1 MFLDEN
7 SAKHQASKTLFCK
20 PYCYDFDRSTH
31 SDCSIYRI
39 ARKSTIKMKHSSLFS
54 TLTLFAI
61 VFFRSSAFGEQ
72 ATMPGTSAAPVS
84 SAKQFIELQS
94 VTGSR
99 SLGNGIEIHSGDAIM
114 QITALRNDVLRIRV
128 GPQGRLPEDASW
140 AVLPNSRSESTTVS
154 PEEDPAAVGFHTTV
168 LRVRVERATMRLRI
182 TDLSGAVVQE
192 DAANRPIE
200 FHGAAFRVYKTMRP
214 EEHYFGLGDKPGP
227 LDRRSHAYSMWNTD
241 SYGFQESTDPIY
253 KSIPFF
259 LTSCGGM
266 TTGVLFD
273 NTWRTSFDFG
283 KESSDAYSF
292 GSENGPLDYYVLYG
306 PDAKHVLSTYT
317 WLTGP
322 APLPPLWSLGFQQ
335 SRFTYHPESE
345 VKAIADRLRAD
356 KIPVDA
362 IYLDIDFQ
370 DHHRPFTVDQVQFPH
385 FSQMIADLKKQDL
398 HVVAITDLH
407 VAYLP
412 NANYAPYDS
421 GAAGDHFVKNPDDS
435 VYVGKVW
442 PGPSVFPDFT
452 RKSTRKWWG
461 SLYTQF
467 VHDGVSGFWND
478 MNEPSVFDGPKMTM
492 PDDVKHRI
500 DERGFEAR
508 TTNHLEI
515 HNVYG
520 MENSRATYDGLLRL
534 SPNQRPFVL
543 TRASYAGGQ
552 RYAATWTGDNSST
565 WNHLRLTTP
574 MLLNLGLSGFGMSG
588 ADVGG
593 FIGSPGPEL
602 LTKWFE
608 LGAFQAIDRDHA
620 CDTSANQE
628 IWVHGPEQEAIR
640 KRYIEERYKLMPYLY
655 TAAEEMSR
663 TGLPIVRPLFL
674 EFPDA
679 TKDKHPIDL
688 DGGNEFLFGPN
699 LLVAPAIYPEKPDAY
714 PVELPSVSWYNYWTG
729 EKIDGGIWS
738 DGAPALNDPGFIGRK
753 IMIKPELDVLPIF
766 VREGSIL
773 PLQPLVQSTSETPK
787 GPLTL
792 RVYPGKDCK
801 GSLYIDDGQTFA
813 YKQGDFLRMEFT
825 CSENPN
831 GITVHISAHQGKY
844 VPWWKNLQ
852 VEIYGHSRPP
862 LKTSI
867 LGSAEKVESSFDA
880 LHHVTGLLFRDT
892 GGERDLQVDWAQ

>member
-1 MFLDEN
+1 
-7 SAKHQASKTLFCK
+7 
-20 PYCYDFDRSTH
+20 
-31 SDCSIYRI
+31 
-39 ARKSTIKMKHSSLFS
+39 MKQNRPFS
-54 TLTLFAI
+54 TLFLLVIAL
-61 VFFRSSAFGEQ
+61 VRASAFGEQ
-72 ATMPGTSAAPVS
+72 ATSPANPSTPDPPT
-84 SAKQFIELQS
+84 KPFTILQS
-94 VTGSR
+94 ITANR
-99 SLGNGIEIHSGDAIM
+99 SLSNGIEILSGEAVM
-114 QITALRNDVLRIRV
+114 QITALREDVLRVRV
-128 GPQGRLPEDASW
+128 GPHGQLPEDASW
-140 AVLPNSRSESTTVS
+140 AVLPEARSASATVS
-154 PEEDPAAVGFHTTV
+154 AEEDSASVGFHTAA

-182 TDLSGAVVQE
+182 TDLNGAVVQE
-192 DAANRPIE
+192 DAPDRPIE
-200 FHGAAFRVYKTMRP
+200 FHGTAFRVYKTMPP

-227 LDRRSHAYSMWNTD
+227 LDRRDHAYNLWNTD

-253 KSIPFF
+253 KAIPFF
-259 LTSCGGM
+259 LTSRRGIAA
-266 TTGVLFD
+266 GVLFD

-283 KESSDAYSF
+283 KEAPDAYSF
-292 GSENGPLDYYVLYG
+292 GSEGGSLDYYILYG
-306 PDAKHVLSTYT
+306 PDAKHVLSTYA

-322 APLPPLWSLGFQQ
+322 TPLPPLWSFGFQQ

-345 VKAIADRLRAD
+345 VRAIADRLRAD
-356 KIPVDA
+356 KVPVDA

-370 DHHRPFTVDQVQFPH
+370 DHHRPFTVDQIQFAH
-385 FSQMIADLKKQDL
+385 FSQMIADLRKQDI

-407 VAYLP
+407 IADLP
-412 NANYAPYDS
+412 NAQYAPYDS
-421 GAAGDHFVKNPDDS
+421 GIAGDHFVKNPDNS

-442 PGPSVFPDFT
+442 PGLSVFPDFT

-461 SLYTQF
+461 SLYAQF
-467 VHDGVSGFWND
+467 VHDGISGFWND
-478 MNEPSVFDGPKMTM
+478 MNEPSVFDGPRGTM

-500 DERGFEAR
+500 DEPGFQPR
-508 TTNHLEI
+508 TTTHLEI

-520 MENSRATYDGLLRL
+520 MENSRATYDGLLKL

-593 FIGSPGPEL
+593 FIGSPSPEL
-602 LTKWFE
+602 LTRWFE
-608 LGAFQAIDRDHA
+608 LGAFQPIDRDHA
-620 CDTSANQE
+620 CDISANQE

-679 TKDKHPIDL
+679 TKDKHPMDL
-688 DGGNEFLFGPN
+688 DAGNEFLFGSN
-699 LLVAPAIYPEKPDAY
+699 LLVAPAVYPEKPDAY
-714 PVELPSVSWYNYWTG
+714 PVELPSVGWYNYWTG
-729 EKIDGGIWS
+729 EKVNEGIWS

-753 IMIKPELDVLPIF
+753 ITIKPQLDVLPIF

-773 PLQPLVQSTSETPK
+773 PLQPLTQSTSETPK

-792 RVYPGKDCK
+792 RVYPGKECK
-801 GSLYIDDGQTFA
+801 GSIYIDDGKSFA

-825 CSENPN
+825 CSEKPN
-831 GITVHISAHQGKY
+831 GITVHIGPHQGSY

-852 VEIYGHSRPP
+852 VEVYGSNSSSP
-862 LKTSI
+862 KASI
-867 LGSAEKVESSFDA
+867 VGRAEKVESSVDA
-880 LHHVTGLLFRDT
+880 VHHVTTLLIPDN
-892 GGERDLQVDWAQ
+892 GGGRDLQVEWNQ

>member
-1 MFLDEN
+1 M
-7 SAKHQASKTLFCK
+7 KQ
-20 PYCYDFDRSTH
+20 H
-31 SDCSIYRI
+31 S
-39 ARKSTIKMKHSSLFS
+39 LLS
-54 TLTLFAI
+54 TLTFFAI
-61 VFFRSSAFGEQ
+61 VLLRSSAFGEQ
-72 ATMPGTSAAPVS
+72 ATGLANPVGS
-84 SAKQFIELQS
+84 VSLAKQFTILQS
-94 VTGSR
+94 VTGST
-99 SLGNGIEIHSGDAIM
+99 SLRNGIEIRSGDAIM
-114 QITALRNDVLRIRV
+114 QITALREDVLRVRV
-128 GPQGRLPEDASW
+128 GPQGHLPEDASW
-140 AVLPNSRSESTTVS
+140 AVLPAARSESTAVS
-154 PEEDPAAVGFHTTV
+154 AEEDASTIGFHTAA
-168 LRVRVERATMRLRI
+168 LRVKIERATMRLRI
-182 TDLSGAVVQE
+182 TDLNGAVVQE
-192 DAANRPIE
+192 DTVNRPTE
-200 FHGAAFRVYKTMRP
+200 FHGSAFRVYKAMSP

-227 LDRRSHAYSMWNTD
+227 LDRRNHAYSMWNTD
-241 SYGFQESTDPIY
+241 SYSFQETTDPIY

-259 LTSCGGM
+259 YTSLRGV

-273 NTWRTSFDFG
+273 NTWRSSFDFG
-283 KESSDAYSF
+283 KESPDAYSF
-292 GSENGPLDYYVLYG
+292 GSENGPLDYYILYG
-306 PDAKHVLSTYT
+306 PDTKHVLSTYM

-322 APLPPLWSLGFQQ
+322 TPLPPLWSLGFQQ

-345 VKAIADRLRAD
+345 VRAIVDRLRAD

-370 DHHRPFTVDQVQFPH
+370 DHHRPFSIDQIQFPH
-385 FSQMIADLKKQDL
+385 FSQMIADLKEQQV

-407 VAYLP
+407 IAALP
-412 NANYAPYDS
+412 NAHYAPYDS
-421 GAAGDHFVKNPDDS
+421 GIAGDHFVKNPDNS

-452 RKSTRKWWG
+452 RKSTREWWG

-478 MNEPSVFDGPKMTM
+478 MNEPSVFDGPQMTM
-492 PDDVKHRI
+492 PDNVKHRI
-500 DERGFEAR
+500 DEPGFQSR
-508 TTNHLEI
+508 TATHLEI

-520 MENSRATYDGLLRL
+520 MENSRATFDGLLAL

-552 RYAATWTGDNSST
+552 RYAVTWTGDNSST

-608 LGAFQAIDRDHA
+608 LGAFQPIDRDHA
-620 CDTSANQE
+620 CDISANQE

-679 TKDKHPIDL
+679 TMDRHPIDL
-688 DGGNEFLFGPN
+688 DAGNEFLFGPN
-699 LLVAPAIYPEKPDAY
+699 LLVAPAVYPEKPDIY
-714 PVELPSVSWYNYWTG
+714 SVELPSVSWYNYWTG
-729 EKIDGGIWS
+729 EKVNEGVWS
-738 DGAPALNDPGFIGRK
+738 DGKPALNDPGFIGRK
-753 IMIKPELDVLPIF
+753 IMIKPQLDVLPVF

-787 GPLTL
+787 GNLTL

-801 GSLYIDDGQTFA
+801 GTLYIDDGESFN
-813 YKQGDFLRMEFT
+813 YKHGNFLRMEFT
-825 CSENPN
+825 CLERPN
-831 GITVHISAHQGKY
+831 GITVHVGPHQGSY
-844 VPWWKNLQ
+844 IPWWTTIE
-852 VEIYGHSRPP
+852 VEIYGSAASPQ
-862 LKTSI
+862 KASMV
-867 LGSAEKVESSFDA
+867 GSAKNVESSFDG
-880 LHHVTGLLFRDT
+880 LRHVTKFLLPDD
-892 GGERDLQVDWAQ
+892 GGGGDLQVEWAK

>member
-1 MFLDEN
+1 M
-7 SAKHQASKTLFCK
+7 K
-20 PYCYDFDRSTH
+20 P
-31 SDCSIYRI
+31 
-39 ARKSTIKMKHSSLFS
+39 SSLLS
-54 TLTLFAI
+54 TLTFFAL
-61 VFFRSSAFGEQ
+61 VLFRSPAFGEQ
-72 ATMPGTSAAPVS
+72 AASPANSVTPVPS
-84 SAKQFIELQS
+84 QKLFTVLQV
-94 VTGSR
+94 VTGSKPL
-99 SLGNGIEIHSGDAIM
+99 SNGIEIRSGEAIL
-114 QITALRNDVLRIRV
+114 QITALRDDVLRVRV
-128 GPQGRLPEDASW
+128 GPHGRLPEDSSW
-140 AVLPNSRSESTTVS
+140 AVLPNSRVASTTVS
-154 PEEDPAAVGFHTTV
+154 AEEDAASVGFHTAA
-168 LRVRVERATMRLRI
+168 LRIRVERATMRLRI
-182 TDLSGAVVQE
+182 TDLKGNIVQE
-192 DAANRPIE
+192 DASDRPVE
-200 FHGAAFRVYKTMRP
+200 FHGSAFRVYKTMHP

-227 LDRRSHAYSMWNTD
+227 LDRRDHAYSMWNTD
-241 SYGFQESTDPIY
+241 AYGFQESTDPIY

-259 LTSCGGM
+259 LTSLRGT
-266 TTGVLFD
+266 TTGILFD
-273 NTWRTSFDFG
+273 NTWRTNFDFG
-283 KESSDAYSF
+283 KESPTTYSF

-306 PDAKHVLSTYT
+306 PDAKHVLSTYA

-322 APLPPLWSLGFQQ
+322 TPLPPLWSLGFQQ

-370 DHHRPFTVDQVQFPH
+370 DHHRPFTVDQIQFPH
-385 FSQMIADLKKQDL
+385 FPQMIEDLKKQNL

-407 VAYLP
+407 IAYLP
-412 NANYAPYDS
+412 NANYTPYDS
-421 GAAGDHFVKNPDDS
+421 GIAGDHFVKNPDNS

-478 MNEPSVFDGPKMTM
+478 MNEPSVFDGPKLTM

-500 DERGFEAR
+500 EQPGFQPR
-508 TTNHLEI
+508 TTTHLEI

-520 MENSRATYDGLLRL
+520 MENSRATYDGLLAL
-534 SPNQRPFVL
+534 SPDQRPFVL
-543 TRASYAGGQ
+543 TRATYAGGQ
-552 RYAATWTGDNSST
+552 RYAVTWTGDNSST

-608 LGAFQAIDRDHA
+608 LGAFQPIDRDHA
-620 CDTSANQE
+620 CDISASQE
-628 IWVHGPEQEAIR
+628 IWVHGPEHEAIR

-655 TAAEEMSR
+655 TAAEELSR

-679 TKDKHPIDL
+679 TRDRHPIDL
-688 DGGNEFLFGPN
+688 DVGNEFLFGNN
-699 LLVAPAIYPEKPDAY
+699 LLIAPALYPEKPDTY
-714 PVELPSVSWYNYWTG
+714 TVELPSLDWYNYWTG
-729 EKIDGGIWS
+729 EKVGGGTWS
-738 DGAPALNDPGFIGRK
+738 DGAPGLNEPGFIGRK
-753 IMIKPELDVLPIF
+753 ITIKPQLDILPVF

-792 RVYPGKDCK
+792 RVYPGNECK
-801 GSLYIDDGQTFA
+801 GSMYIDDGRSFA
-813 YKQGDFLRMEFT
+813 YRQGQFLRMEFT
-825 CSENPN
+825 CSVNPN
-831 GITVHISAHQGKY
+831 GITVHIGPHQGNY
-844 VPWWKNLQ
+844 APWWKDLQ
-852 VEIYGHSRPP
+852 VEIYGRTASVR
-862 LKTSI
+862 KASI
-867 LGSAEKVESSFDA
+867 VGSTDKVESSFDS
-880 LHHVTGLLFRDT
+880 LHHAASFLVPDNGSGR
-892 GGERDLQVDWAQ
+892 ELQVEWDQ

>member
-1 MFLDEN
+1 LIAQHTLIVQFN
-7 SAKHQASKTLFCK
+7 RAGRKSAITMKQYRLHSAITLFV
-20 PYCYDFDRSTH
+20 
-31 SDCSIYRI
+31 
-39 ARKSTIKMKHSSLFS
+39 
-54 TLTLFAI
+54 I
-61 VFFRSSAFGEQ
+61 VLLRASAFCQQ
-72 ATMPGTSAAPVS
+72 ATTPASTAATVS
-84 SAKQFIELQS
+84 DTKRFTILQS
-94 VTGSR
+94 VTNSR
-99 SLGNGIEIHSGDAIM
+99 PLGNGIEIRSGDAIM
-114 QITALRNDVLRIRV
+114 QVIALREDVLRVRV

-140 AVLPNSRSESTTVS
+140 AVLSSARSASTAVS
-154 PEEDPAAVGFHTTV
+154 SDEDASTVGFHTTM
-168 LRVRVERATMRLRI
+168 LRVTVDRATMCLRI

-192 DAANRPIE
+192 DAVNRPIE
-200 FHGAAFRVYKTMRP
+200 FHGPSFRVYKTMHS

-227 LDRRSHAYSMWNTD
+227 LDRRDHAYHLWNTD

-253 KSIPFF
+253 KAIPFF
-259 LTSCGGM
+259 LTSLRGV

-283 KESSDAYSF
+283 TESPDAYSF

-306 PDAKHVLSTYT
+306 PDTKHVLSTYA

-322 APLPPLWSLGFQQ
+322 TPLPPLWSLGFQQ

-345 VKAIADRLRAD
+345 VRAIADRLRAD

-370 DHHRPFTVDQVQFPH
+370 DHHRPFTVDQIQFPH
-385 FSQMIADLKKQDL
+385 FSEMVADLKKQDL

-407 VAYLP
+407 IAYLP
-412 NANYAPYDS
+412 NANYGPYDS
-421 GAAGDHFVKNPDDS
+421 GVAGDHFVKNPDNS
-435 VYVGKVW
+435 IYVGKVW

-467 VHDGVSGFWND
+467 VNDGVSGFWND
-478 MNEPSVFDGPKMTM
+478 MNEPSVFDGPNLTM
-492 PDDVKHRI
+492 PGDVEHRI
-500 DERGFEAR
+500 EEHGFQPR
-508 TTNHLEI
+508 TATHLEI

-520 MENSRATYDGLLRL
+520 MENSRATYDGLLSL
-534 SPNQRPFVL
+534 KPDQRPFVL
-543 TRASYAGGQ
+543 TRATYAGGQ
-552 RYAATWTGDNSST
+552 RYAVTWTGDNSST

-608 LGAFQAIDRDHA
+608 LAAFQPIDRDHA
-620 CDTSANQE
+620 CDISANQE

-655 TAAEEMSR
+655 TAAEELSR
-663 TGLPIVRPLFL
+663 TGLPIVRPLFVD
-674 EFPDA
+674 FPGA

-688 DGGNEFLFGPN
+688 DAGNEFLFGN
-699 LLVAPAIYPEKPDAY
+699 NILVAPAVYPEKPDAY
-714 PVELPSVSWYNYWTG
+714 PVELPSVDWYNYWTG
-729 EKIDGGIWS
+729 EKVHEGVWS
-738 DGAPALNDPGFIGRK
+738 DGVPALNDPGFIGRK
-753 IMIKPELDVLPIF
+753 ITIKPQLDVLPVF

-773 PLQPLVQSTSETPK
+773 PLQPLVQSTSEIPQ

-801 GSLYIDDGQTFA
+801 GSLYIDDGLSFA
-813 YKQGDFLRMEFT
+813 YRRGNFLRMDFT
-825 CSENPN
+825 CSETPD
-831 GITVHISAHQGKY
+831 GITIHIGPHQGTY
-844 VPWWKNLQ
+844 IPWWKNIQ
-852 VEIYGHSRPP
+852 IEIYGSPSSPR
-862 LKTSI
+862 KASI
-867 LGSAEKVESSFDA
+867 AGSNASVESSFDA
-880 LHHVTGLLFRDT
+880 SHNVTKFIFTDN
-892 GGERDLQVDWAQ
+892 GGGRDLQVEWAH

>member
-140 AVLPNSRSESTTVS
+140 AVLPNSRSESTRVS

-214 EEHYFGLGDKPGP
+214 EEHYFGLGDKPGL

-253 KSIPFF
+253 KSIPFL

-266 TTGVLFD
+266 TAGVLFD